1 MQKVHQSQE
10 TIMSHNHE
18 TALSLVK
25 EAVGAARKAQAL
37 WLHRRYSERAASLLK
52 IRDYISVHAEELAE
66 CISRATGKTRI
77 DAVSTEVLS
86 TAMAISY
93 YATEARK
100 VLHRKRITGGG
111 ILTINKISYL
121 ERVPFGVIGIISP
134 WNYPFAIPFHEI
146 AMALITGNGVIL
158 KVASQTKEVGVA
170 IEKAVEAGGL
180 PDGLYSLIDLPGTL
194 AGDAFI
200 NGGIDKLF
208 FTGSVAVG
216 KELMAKAAP
225 RLLPLS
231 LELGGNDAM
240 IVCDDADLTRA
251 ANGALWAGMSNAGQ
265 SCAAVERIYV
275 LASVYDKFLSLLKT
289 KMGQL
294 RVGEDTRFD
303 VEIGSLTT
311 DEQYTKVKELLDDAR
326 AKGAILHTY
335 AEVPQSGRFIAPTIV
350 ENVTSDM
357 RLTNEEIFGPVV
369 AVAKVGSDD
378 EAVSA
383 ANHSSLGLTAS
394 VWSRN
399 ASRAESIAS
408 RLRVGS
414 VMINDH
420 LMSHG
425 LAETP
430 WGGFKESG
438 IGRTHGRLGLEE
450 MTQPRVIV
458 KDILPFVK
466 RNMWWYPHNENIY
479 QGLLGAL
486 RFLYPVNFAQR
497 LRGGMQ
503 LIKVFARTFTDE

>member
-1 MQKVHQSQE
+1 M
-10 TIMSHNHE
+10 
-18 TALSLVK
+18 TATQDSALELVK
-25 EAVGAARKAQAL
+25 EAVSTARVAQAS
-37 WLHRRYSERAASLLK
+37 WATRSFQERAAYLFE
-52 IRDYISVHAEELAE
+52 IRSYISAHAEELAE
-66 CISRATGKTRI
+66 CVSRATGKTRI

-86 TAMAISY
+86 TAMAISF
-93 YATEARK
+93 YAAEASK
-100 VLHRKRITGGG
+100 ALHRKRIKGGG
-111 ILTINKISYL
+111 ILTMNKMSYL

-158 KVASQTKEVGVA
+158 KVASQTREVGVA
-170 IEKAVEAGGL
+170 IKKAVEAGGL
-180 PDGLYSLIDLPGTL
+180 PDGLFSLVDLPGTL

-275 LASVYDKFLSLLKT
+275 LAPVYERFLDLLKK
-289 KMGQL
+289 KMARL

-303 VEIGSLTT
+303 AEIGSLTT
-311 DEQYTKVKELLDDAR
+311 NEQYTKVKELLADAS

-335 AEVPQSGRFIAPTIV
+335 AEIPQSGRFIAPTIV
-350 ENVTSDM
+350 ENATSDM

-378 EAVSA
+378 EAISA
-383 ANHSSLGLTAS
+383 ANHSTLGLTAS

-399 ASRAESIAS
+399 SLRADLIAS
-408 RLRVGS
+408 RLEVGS

-425 LAETP
+425 LSETP

-466 RNMWWYPHNENIY
+466 RNMWWYPHNESIY

-486 RFLYPVNFAQR
+486 RFLYPENFAQR
-497 LRGGMQ
+497 LRGGVQ

>member
-1 MQKVHQSQE
+1 MVH
-10 TIMSHNHE
+10 TKE
-18 TALSLVK
+18 TALALVK
-25 EAVGAARKAQAL
+25 EAIAASRIAQSQ
-37 WLHRRYSERAASLLK
+37 WQRRSYSDRAASLLK

-86 TAMAISY
+86 TAMAISF
-93 YATEARK
+93 YAAEASK
-100 VLHRKRITGGG
+100 VLHRKRIRGGG
-111 ILTINKISYL
+111 ILTINKMSYL
-121 ERVPFGVIGIISP
+121 ERVPFGIIGIISP

-146 AMALITGNGVIL
+146 AMAFITGNGVIL

-170 IEKAVEAGGL
+170 IKKAVEAGGL
-180 PDGLYSLIDLPGTL
+180 PDGLFSLVDLPGTL

-240 IVCDDADLTRA
+240 IVCNDADLSRA

-275 LASVYDKFLSLLKT
+275 LAPVYERFLDLLKK
-289 KMGQL
+289 KMARL

-311 DEQYTKVKELLDDAR
+311 NEQYAKVKELLNDAL
-326 AKGAILHTY
+326 AKGAILHTF
-335 AEVPQSGRFIAPTIV
+335 ATVPQTGRFIAPTIV
-350 ENVTSDM
+350 ENLTSDM
-357 RLTNEEIFGPVV
+357 RLMNEEIFGPVV
-369 AVAKVGSDD
+369 AVGKVTSDD
-378 EAVSA
+378 EAVAA
-383 ANHSSLGLTAS
+383 ANNSSLGLTAS
-394 VWSRN
+394 VWSRTS
-399 ASRAESIAS
+399 SRAESIAS
-408 RLRVGS
+408 RLQVGS

-466 RNMWWYPHNENIY
+466 RNMWWYPHDERIY
-479 QGLLGAL
+479 RGLLGAL
-486 RFLYPVNFAQR
+486 RFLYPANLAQR
-497 LRGGMQ
+497 LRGGIQ